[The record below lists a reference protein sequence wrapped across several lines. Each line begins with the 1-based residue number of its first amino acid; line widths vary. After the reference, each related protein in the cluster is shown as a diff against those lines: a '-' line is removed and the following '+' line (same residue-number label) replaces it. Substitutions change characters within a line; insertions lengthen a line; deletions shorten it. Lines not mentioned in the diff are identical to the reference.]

1 MTINRKY
8 NIVIFRLG
16 VVSHFGSDVKF
27 LFRRQIMASQEI
39 IKMKAAQVEEIKSKI
54 ESAKSVILINYSG
67 LTVAQD
73 TELRRSMR
81 QAGVDYTVYKNR
93 LAKRAFNELGYTDFD
108 EALNGPTAIALSTT
122 DPAAPAKVLSDK
134 IKELKK
140 MEIKCG
146 LLEGNYIDA
155 KGVKQ
160 LADLP
165 SKEVILA
172 MLLGALQAP
181 ITGLAGSLN
190 SIVAGLAIALGKV
203 AEQKA

>member
-1 MTINRKY
+1 
-8 NIVIFRLG
+8 
-16 VVSHFGSDVKF
+16 
-27 LFRRQIMASQEI
+27 MASQEI

-73 TELRRSMR
+73 TDLRRAMR

-134 IKELKK
+134 IKEFWLFTGMVRK
-140 MEIKCG
+140 MTRISSLFRLRAAPKSFTAKRRKYPKQERF
-146 LLEGNYIDA
+146 LYQGN
-155 KGVKQ
+155 
-160 LADLP
+160 LR
-165 SKEVILA
+165 S
-172 MLLGALQAP
+172 
-181 ITGLAGSLN
+181 S
-190 SIVAGLAIALGKV
+190 
-203 AEQKA
+203 

>member
-1 MTINRKY
+1 
-8 NIVIFRLG
+8 
-16 VVSHFGSDVKF
+16 
-27 LFRRQIMASQEI
+27 MASQEI

-54 ESAKSVILINYSG
+54 ESAKSVILINYAG

-73 TELRRSMR
+73 TDLRRAMR
-81 QAGVDYTVYKNR
+81 AAGVDYTVYKNR

-140 MEIKCG
+140 MEVKCG
-146 LLEGNYIDA
+146 LLEGSYIDA

-165 SKEVILA
+165 SREVILA

>member
-1 MTINRKY
+1 M
-8 NIVIFRLG
+8 
-16 VVSHFGSDVKF
+16 
-27 LFRRQIMASQEI
+27 
-39 IKMKAAQVEEIKSKI
+39 
-54 ESAKSVILINYSG
+54 
-67 LTVAQD
+67 
-73 TELRRSMR
+73 
-81 QAGVDYTVYKNR
+81 
-93 LAKRAFNELGYTDFD
+93 GYTDFD

-140 MEIKCG
+140 MEVKCG
-146 LLEGNYIDA
+146 LLEGSYIDA

-165 SKEVILA
+165 SREVILA

>member
-1 MTINRKY
+1 
-8 NIVIFRLG
+8 
-16 VVSHFGSDVKF
+16 
-27 LFRRQIMASQEI
+27 MASQEI

-73 TELRRSMR
+73 TDLRRAMR

-108 EALNGPTAIALSTT
+108 EALNGPTAIALSAT

-155 KGVKQ
+155 NGVKQ
-160 LADLP
+160 LSDLP

>member
-1 MTINRKY
+1 
-8 NIVIFRLG
+8 
-16 VVSHFGSDVKF
+16 
-27 LFRRQIMASQEI
+27 
-39 IKMKAAQVEEIKSKI
+39 
-54 ESAKSVILINYSG
+54 
-67 LTVAQD
+67 
-73 TELRRSMR
+73 
-81 QAGVDYTVYKNR
+81 
-93 LAKRAFNELGYTDFD
+93 
-108 EALNGPTAIALSTT
+108 
-122 DPAAPAKVLSDK
+122 
-134 IKELKK
+134 

-155 KGVKQ
+155 NGVKQ
-160 LADLP
+160 LSDLP